1 MRLHYTNNKKVWDD
15 TNIIFKQFQT
25 FCRAYPRVITGYAID
40 LTEYRLCT
48 HPGTPE
54 AQQISHNKQWNNNS
68 INNNIIDKID
78 VNMH

>member
-25 FCRAYPRVITGYAID
+25 FCRAYPRVITGYAKD
-40 LTEYRLCT
+40 LSVTNRLCT

-54 AQQISHNKQWNNNS
+54 AQEISLNKQCNINS
-68 INNNIIDKID
+68 IKHNITIS
-78 VNMH
+78 

>member
-40 LTEYRLCT
+40 LTESNRLCT

-54 AQQISHNKQWNNNS
+54 AQEISLNKQWINNS
-68 INNNIIDKID
+68 IKHNITIS
-78 VNMH
+78 